1 MAPSQFWEVE
11 VAVEEGVQ
19 LLFGLLVVCVV
30 IYREL
35 GIRLVVELIHRLVY
49 GESLYK
55 IGFAGVTIKV
65 IS

>member
-1 MAPSQFWEVE
+1 M
-11 VAVEEGVQ
+11 Q

-55 IGFAGVTIKV
+55 IGFAEHIN
-65 IS
+65 